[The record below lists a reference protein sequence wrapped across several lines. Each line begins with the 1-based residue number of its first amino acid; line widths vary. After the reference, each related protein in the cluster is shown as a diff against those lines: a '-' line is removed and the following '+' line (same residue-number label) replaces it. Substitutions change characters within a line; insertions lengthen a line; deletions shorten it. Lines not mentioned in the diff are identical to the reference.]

1 MLPCGSRGVV
11 AQQTIEEA
19 LRRMGTTPPLWPRE
33 YGAYA
38 ELIFPLLTA
47 LLAGCP
53 SVAGAALAL
62 SVVCW
67 FLLYEPL
74 AIARG
79 ARGRRQRAALG
90 EAARGR
96 TWWLAGLGGAAGV
109 AGLVLAPP
117 AARLA
122 ALVPGAAAVC
132 VLPAVLRGRP
142 KTLTAELLVATA
154 LSTMVLPVGLAGR
167 MAVRSAV
174 PDTLVWLLTYWTAT
188 LTVHAIK
195 ARVKP
200 ELGAPWTLWA
210 APALATLVLLAGLG
224 AAVAVLA
231 GVAVV
236 PGALLA
242 LAVAALRVHPR
253 RLKRVG
259 WSLAAAN
266 VVTLVLLL
274 AG

>member
-1 MLPCGSRGVV
+1 
-11 AQQTIEEA
+11 
-19 LRRMGTTPPLWPRE
+19 
-33 YGAYA
+33 
-38 ELIFPLLTA
+38 
-47 LLAGCP
+47 
-53 SVAGAALAL
+53 
-62 SVVCW
+62 
-67 FLLYEPL
+67 
-74 AIARG
+74 
-79 ARGRRQRAALG
+79 
-90 EAARGR
+90 
-96 TWWLAGLGGAAGV
+96 
-109 AGLVLAPP
+109 
-117 AARLA
+117 
-122 ALVPGAAAVC
+122 
-132 VLPAVLRGRP
+132 
-142 KTLTAELLVATA
+142 
-154 LSTMVLPVGLAGR
+154 
-167 MAVRSAV
+167 V

-224 AAVAVLA
+224 AAVAGPVAVLA